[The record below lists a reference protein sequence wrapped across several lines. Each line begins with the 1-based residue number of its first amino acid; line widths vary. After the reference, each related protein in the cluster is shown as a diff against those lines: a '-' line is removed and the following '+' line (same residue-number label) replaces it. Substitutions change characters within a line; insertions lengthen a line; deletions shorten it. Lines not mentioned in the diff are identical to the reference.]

1 MYVES
6 ARSKQVRRARRSTK
20 LLEFARPENGHRIV
34 PHLVLD
40 PVPPEEASWV
50 GKYLEMADHALNNH
64 DLPNPAARPG
74 GPNKVTREGVRVGT
88 GIGTRGP
95 MRRQA

>member
-1 MYVES
+1 VYVES
-6 ARSKQVRRARRSTK
+6 ARTRQARRARRAAK
-20 LLEFARPENGHRIV
+20 LLEFARPENGRRIV

-50 GKYLEMADHALNNH
+50 GKYLELADHALDNH
-64 DLPNPAARPG
+64 DLENPAEQPAGSRG
-74 GPNKVTREGVRVGT
+74 KTREGSRVGT

-95 MRRQA
+95 LRREG